1 MCHITWIL
9 RVGIFQISILIFRF
23 NSLILFY
30 CSIMSIMAM
39 WLLLDAQTFSDV
51 ILKTLPLVVSH
62 CIQYVL
68 YINCR
73 NGDLDEINKH
83 GSLHQYLLHLHQN
96 GHQPINTFWWGQER
110 LVSVCS
116 TELIKDAAKLT
127 NTPSKKLQ

>member
-1 MCHITWIL
+1 MC
-9 RVGIFQISILIFRF
+9 
-23 NSLILFY
+23 
-30 CSIMSIMAM
+30 
-39 WLLLDAQTFSDV
+39 
-51 ILKTLPLVVSH
+51 
-62 CIQYVL
+62 
-68 YINCR
+68 INYR

-127 NTPSKKLQ
+127 NTPSKTLAAINTVYVELSVSQIFGESLK

>member
-1 MCHITWIL
+1 MY
-9 RVGIFQISILIFRF
+9 F
-23 NSLILFY
+23 
-30 CSIMSIMAM
+30 
-39 WLLLDAQTFSDV
+39 
-51 ILKTLPLVVSH
+51 LKPSY